1 MPRAAPPDRPDGR
14 PDGRPDAR
22 TRVLDA
28 AEAIIRARGVP
39 ALTLDGAAREAG
51 VSKGGL
57 LHHFASKEALLVAL
71 MRRLAEGIEA
81 DFHAIA
87 EAQPE
92 GPARALRAC
101 LAFTFDQPDILE
113 AHSRA
118 AAVLLA
124 AFHHDPALIDPI
136 RDFFARIRARV
147 AAEGAPPGPAAAIM
161 LAGDGLFM
169 ARLFRLYEPG
179 EEELAALRATLHGLL
194 EGAR

>member
-1 MPRAAPPDRPDGR
+1 MPRAAPPSH

-124 AFHHDPALIDPI
+124 GLPAIRETPVGDTPRLPYCMMGICFDCLAEIDGVANRQACMVTVEPGMRI
-136 RDFFARIRARV
+136 AAQRGARQARPGTAPEV
-147 AAEGAPPGPAAAIM
+147 AA
-161 LAGDGLFM
+161 
-169 ARLFRLYEPG
+169 
-179 EEELAALRATLHGLL
+179 
-194 EGAR
+194 

>member
-1 MPRAAPPDRPDGR
+1 PPDPMLV
-14 PDGRPDAR
+14 PGRPDAR

-39 ALTLDGAAREAG
+39 ALTLDGAAKQAG

-57 LHHFASKEALLVAL
+57 LYHFASKEALLVAL
-71 MRRLAEGIEA
+71 MQRLAEGIEA
-81 DFHAIA
+81 DFKTIVA
-87 EAQPE
+87 AQPE

-101 LAFTFDQPDILE
+101 LAFTFDQPDISE
-113 AHSRA
+113 AHARA

-136 RDFFARIRARV
+136 RAFFARIRVAV
-147 AAEGAPPGPAAAIM
+147 AAEGTAPGVASAIM

-179 EEELAALRATLHGLL
+179 DEELAALRATLHGLL
-194 EGAR
+194 ERAS

>member
-1 MPRAAPPDRPDGR
+1 MPPDP
-14 PDGRPDAR
+14 PPAATRPDAR

-28 AEAIIRARGVP
+28 AEGIIRARGVP
-39 ALTLDGAAREAG
+39 ALTLEGAARQAG

-57 LHHFASKEALLVAL
+57 LYHFASKEALLVAL

-81 DFHAIA
+81 DFQTMAA
-87 EAQPE
+87 AQPE
-92 GPARALRAC
+92 GPLRALRAC
-101 LAFTFDQPDILE
+101 LAFTFDQPDISE
-113 AHSRA
+113 AHARA

-136 RDFFARIRARV
+136 REFFARVRTRV
-147 AAEGAPPGPAAAIM
+147 AEEGAPPGVAWAVM

-179 EEELAALRATLHGLL
+179 AEELAALRATLLGLL
-194 EGAR
+194 ESGT